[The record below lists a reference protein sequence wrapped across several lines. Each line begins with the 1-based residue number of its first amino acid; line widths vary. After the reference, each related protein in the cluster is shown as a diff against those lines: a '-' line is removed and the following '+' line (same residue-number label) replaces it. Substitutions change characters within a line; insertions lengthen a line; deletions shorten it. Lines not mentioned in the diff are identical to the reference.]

1 MIILHRIEAKVRE
14 ILVPNKQVGSLHADG
29 DRGAY
34 RHVYDKGNNFTS
46 LSSEGMVPSEID

>member
-14 ILVPNKQVGSLHADG
+14 ILVPNKRVGSLHAGG